1 MVTRPLPTLTGMAIR
16 ISSKYVTD
24 CRLLCT
30 HLHSFSLDPAI
41 DPSLWNA
48 QPNAADSD
56 SIVTPAPIP
65 QQDTPCTCLSVM
77 YLAITDLQTI
87 SSFAFPAVVVPL
99 RRAMTTA
106 STLLH
111 CEKCPKEPFTAI
123 QNVQSLS
130 ALLSAL
136 AERFHKVL
144 VEVETEASR
153 LENTHGKKLFR
164 VSENNPANTHLH
176 TGDNN
181 CPMGFEIE
189 LEGKD
194 WRRLAKKAVRTEV
207 LGGGTNPLP
216 LKLML
221 DLFEQRQR
229 RWHVDH
235 ARIPELDARVRMFG
249 EQNVCASNGS
259 DATCLRMVAAVRSMI
274 EHMRWD

>member
-1 MVTRPLPTLTGMAIR
+1 M
-16 ISSKYVTD
+16 
-24 CRLLCT
+24 
-30 HLHSFSLDPAI
+30 
-41 DPSLWNA
+41 
-48 QPNAADSD
+48 
-56 SIVTPAPIP
+56 
-65 QQDTPCTCLSVM
+65 
-77 YLAITDLQTI
+77 
-87 SSFAFPAVVVPL
+87 SSFAFPAVVAPL

-144 VEVETEASR
+144 NEVEIEAGR

-164 VSENNPANTHLH
+164 MSENNPGTTHLH
-176 TGDNN
+176 TGDAN
-181 CPMGFEIE
+181 CLMGFNIE

-194 WRRLAKKAVRTEV
+194 WRRLVKKAVRTEV
-207 LGGGTNPLP
+207 LGGGTNPVP

-229 RWHVDH
+229 RWHTNHVQM
-235 ARIPELDARVRMFG
+235 PEMDARVRIFG
-249 EQNVCASNGS
+249 EQNACASNGG
-259 DATCLRMVAAVRSMI
+259 DATCLRMVASVQSMI
-274 EHMRWD
+274 DHMRWD